1 LGKRNENFTLFIV
14 KPFVMKEKNLRSYI
28 REMIQEEIELK
39 EFDAILS
46 KKADW
51 KEEAKTLRSNLTDL
65 LKNIENDEY
74 QDGLKTIEDVM
85 SKLSNWKT
93 KINKFL

>member
-1 LGKRNENFTLFIV
+1 MEN
-14 KPFVMKEKNLRSYI
+14 KKLRSFI

-46 KKADW
+46 KKVDW
-51 KEEAKTLRSNLTDL
+51 KEEAKTLRGNLTDL

-74 QDGLKTIEDVM
+74 QDGLKTIDDVM

>member
-1 LGKRNENFTLFIV
+1 MGKRNENFTLFIV

-51 KEEAKTLRSNLTDL
+51 KEEAKTLRTNLTDL